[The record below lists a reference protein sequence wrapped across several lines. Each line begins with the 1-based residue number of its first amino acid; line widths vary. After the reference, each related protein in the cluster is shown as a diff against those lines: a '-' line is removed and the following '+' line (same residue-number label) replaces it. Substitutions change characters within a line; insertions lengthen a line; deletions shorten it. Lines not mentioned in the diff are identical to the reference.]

1 MTQASSKLGREGEK
15 AAIKFLKKNGYRI
28 IEKNFRTHAG
38 EIDIIAELEKV
49 LVFVE
54 VKTRSGSRLGH
65 PVEALT
71 PHKQKKI
78 AGIASGFLAKHNI
91 QDRECRFD
99 VVSILG
105 NPETPKDWKIE
116 LIQDVFRV

>member
-15 AAIKFLKKNGYRI
+15 AAIKFLKKSGYRI
-28 IEKNFRTHAG
+28 IEKNFRTKAG
-38 EIDIIAELEKV
+38 EIDVIAEQDKI

-54 VKTRSGSRLGH
+54 VKTSSGSLLGH
-65 PVEALT
+65 PAEALT

-78 AGIASGFLAKHNI
+78 ASIASSFLAKHKI

-105 NPETPKDWKIE
+105 DPETPKSWEIE
-116 LIQDVFRV
+116 LIQDAFRV

>member
-1 MTQASSKLGREGEK
+1 VTQRSSKFGREGEK

-28 IEKNFRTHAG
+28 IEKNFRTKAG
-38 EIDIIAELEKV
+38 EVDVIAEQEKV

-54 VKTRSGSRLGH
+54 VKTRSGNQLGH
-65 PVEALT
+65 PVQALT

-78 AGIASGFLAKHNI
+78 SMIARGFLSKHKI

-105 NPETPKDWKIE
+105 DPGAPKDWEIE
-116 LIQDVFRV
+116 LIQDAFRA

>member
-1 MTQASSKLGREGEK
+1 MTQASSKLGRQGEK

-28 IEKNFRTHAG
+28 IEKNFHTKAG
-38 EIDIIAELEKV
+38 EIDIIAEQEKV

-54 VKTRSGSRLGH
+54 VKTRSGSRWGH

-71 PHKQKKI
+71 AHKQKKI
-78 AGIASGFLAKHNI
+78 ASIASSFLAKHKI

-105 NPETPKDWKIE
+105 DPEFPKNWEIE
-116 LIQDVFRV
+116 LIQDAFRV

>member
-1 MTQASSKLGREGEK
+1 VTQASSKLGREGEK
-15 AAIKFLKKNGYRI
+15 AAIKFLKKSGYRT
-28 IEKNFRTHAG
+28 IEKNFRTKAG
-38 EIDIIAELEKV
+38 EIDIIAVQEKV

-78 AGIASGFLAKHNI
+78 ASIASGFLAKHKI
-91 QDRECRFD
+91 QDREYRFD

-105 NPETPKDWKIE
+105 DPEFPKNWEIE
-116 LIQDVFRV
+116 LIQDAFRV

>member
-1 MTQASSKLGREGEK
+1 VTQASSKLGRQGEK
-15 AAIKFLKKNGYRI
+15 AAVKFLKKNGYRI
-28 IEKNFRTHAG
+28 IEKNFHTKAG
-38 EIDIIAELEKV
+38 EIDIIAEQEKV

-54 VKTRSGSRLGH
+54 VKTRSGSRWGH

-71 PHKQKKI
+71 AHKQKKI
-78 AGIASGFLAKHNI
+78 ASIASSFLAKHKI

-105 NPETPKDWKIE
+105 DPDAPKNWEIE
-116 LIQDVFRV
+116 LIQDAFRV

>member
-1 MTQASSKLGREGEK
+1 VTQASSKLGREGEQ

-28 IEKNFRTHAG
+28 IEINFRTKAG
-38 EIDIIAELEKV
+38 EIDVIAEQEKI

-65 PVEALT
+65 PAEALT

-78 AGIASGFLAKHNI
+78 ASIASSFLAKHKI
-91 QDRECRFD
+91 RDRECRFD

-105 NPETPKDWKIE
+105 DPETPKSWEIE
-116 LIQDVFRV
+116 LIQDAFRV

>member
-1 MTQASSKLGREGEK
+1 VTQASSKLGREGEK
-15 AAIKFLKKNGYRI
+15 AAIKFLKKKGYRI
-28 IEKNFRTHAG
+28 IDKNFRTKAG
-38 EIDIIAELEKV
+38 EIDIIAEQEKV

-71 PHKQKKI
+71 SHKQKKI
-78 AGIASGFLAKHNI
+78 TGIARGFLAKYNI

-105 NPETPKDWKIE
+105 DPESPKNLEIE
-116 LIQDVFRV
+116 LIQDAFRV